1 MFGLYCKDDFSNL
14 YGASKVKDHICLN
27 LNAPLVY
34 VNKSY
39 HELRCEMSRL
49 RNLSPQEAYTG
60 EVPRKQLSVMK

>member
-1 MFGLYCKDDFSNL
+1 MFGLYCKDDLSNL

-39 HELRCEMSRL
+39 HELRCERSRL
-49 RNLSPQEAYTG
+49 RKHSPQEAYTG
-60 EVPRKQLSVMK
+60 EVPRNKLWIMT